1 MIVNVIHCNDLTVI
15 MLRMYKGAAVLSVLM
30 KMYAIPCH
38 GQWRTQEFFSG

>member
-1 MIVNVIHCNDLTVI
+1 VTVNVIHCNDLTVI

-38 GQWRTQEFFSG
+38 DQWRTQEFFSG